1 MKTKPPSYKDALL
14 SGIKDIFLSGVKE
27 PFQSGDS
34 WVYLFLTIFFCLLI
48 DQLFRPTS
56 PNRYPNRAN
65 FVQLLT
71 VFFPVILVFIK
82 RIFNINWLFIWLSVP
97 IFSFTFLIISLYL
110 SNSGSAG
117 SSMAYIFVLPFGSA
131 FMIPFAALIF
141 AISTLFPDD
150 RYTE

>member
-14 SGIKDIFLSGVKE
+14 SGVTDIFLSGN
-27 PFQSGDS
+27 S
-34 WVYLFLTIFFCLLI
+34 WVYLVCSILACLLI

-56 PNRYPNRAN
+56 PSQYPNRSKI
-65 FVQLLT
+65 FQLLP

-97 IFSFTFLIISLYL
+97 IFSFTFLNISLNL
-110 SNSGSAG
+110 ANPSGAG

-150 RYTE
+150 RFTE